1 MNLNEE
7 LWKDITTHKGQYQI
21 SNLGRIKRLQ
31 TTVSMSNQFSSW
43 NKILPEKVLK
53 PSLDSKGYEHIIL
66 KFPKRTARI
75 HRLVAESF
83 LKEPSETLVKECL
96 KSGSDVVLI
105 NHKDGNKTNNEVM
118 NLEWCTHTYNS
129 YKSNVNIS
137 TRPRGNTSYQ
147 SILTEDDILNIVN
160 EVKLMTQQ
168 QVANK
173 YNVKQIT
180 ISNIITGRS
189 WNHITGFPVKERSIK
204 SKSKSLKL
212 SEQQF
217 VH

>member
-1 MNLNEE
+1 M
-7 LWKDITTHKGQYQI
+7 
-21 SNLGRIKRLQ
+21 
-31 TTVSMSNQFSSW
+31 
-43 NKILPEKVLK
+43 
-53 PSLDSKGYEHIIL
+53 
-66 KFPKRTARI
+66 
-75 HRLVAESF
+75 
-83 LKEPSETLVKECL
+83 
-96 KSGSDVVLI
+96 
-105 NHKDGNKTNNEVM
+105 
-118 NLEWCTHTYNS
+118 
-129 YKSNVNIS
+129 NIS